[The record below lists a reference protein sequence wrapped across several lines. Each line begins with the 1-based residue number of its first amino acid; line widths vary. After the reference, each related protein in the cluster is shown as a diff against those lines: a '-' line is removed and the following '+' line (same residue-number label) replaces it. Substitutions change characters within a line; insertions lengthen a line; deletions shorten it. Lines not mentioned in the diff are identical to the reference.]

1 MALFR
6 MSAAFALLVAVA
18 PEPTL
23 RAVRQIVGMAE
34 GAAPAE
40 TAAAGEA
47 ALSFCRSHPQA
58 CRDAVTQ
65 AAATVARPAKP

>member
-40 TAAAGEA
+40 TAALGEA
-47 ALSFCRSHPQA
+47 ALTFCRSNPQPCLEA
-58 CRDAVTQ
+58 ARH
-65 AAATVARPAKP
+65 AAASGSKPAKP